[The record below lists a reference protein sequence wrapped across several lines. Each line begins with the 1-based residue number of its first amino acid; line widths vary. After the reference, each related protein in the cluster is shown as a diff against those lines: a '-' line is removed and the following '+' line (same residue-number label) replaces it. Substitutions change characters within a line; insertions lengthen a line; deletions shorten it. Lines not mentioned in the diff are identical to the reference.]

1 MLSESQIEQ
10 FHRQGFVNGGAAI
23 GDQEVEVLRAEMT
36 RVIEGQDELEHK
48 PVRIVNLS
56 GKGEAPV
63 WQIVNIWQ
71 ASEPFRQLVGNA
83 KIAEEIAQLAGAS
96 EVRLWHDQIQYKPA
110 AVGGV
115 NMWHQDSPLWPPL
128 SPKTAQVTAWVAL
141 DEVDEENGCMWM
153 VPESHKWG
161 PQMQHIGQIRDFYAI
176 QSIQG
181 EFEEHALKMV
191 ACPVRLGHVHYHH
204 SLTWHGSGPNTS
216 GRPRRAIALHYMG
229 QETVFQKNG
238 AHPMNPFIHVKE
250 GEKIAGE
257 AFPLVWPRP

>member
-1 MLSESQIEQ
+1 MLSESQAAQ
-10 FHRQGFVNGGAAI
+10 FHELGYVNGGAAL
-23 GDQEVEVLRAEMT
+23 GEEEVEILRAETM
-36 RVIEGQDELEHK
+36 RVIENQHELEHK
-48 PVRIVNLS
+48 PVHIVNLS

-71 ASEPFRQLVGNA
+71 ASTAFRHLVGNS
-83 KIAEEIAQLAGAS
+83 KIAQDIAQLSGAN

-128 SPKTAQVTAWVAL
+128 EPKTEQVTAWVAL
-141 DEVDEENGCMWM
+141 DDVDEENGCMWM

-176 QSIQG
+176 AS
-181 EFEEHALKMV
+181 EFEEHALKTV
-191 ACPVRLGHVHYHH
+191 ACPVKKGHVHYHH

-216 GRPRRAIALHYMG
+216 GRPRRAIALHYMN
-229 QETVFQKNG
+229 ERTVYTKRG
-238 AHPMNPFIHVKE
+238 AHPMNPFIHVAE
-250 GEKIAGE
+250 GEMLAGD
-257 AFPLVWPRP
+257 AFPLVWPQP

>member
-10 FHRQGFVNGGAAI
+10 FHAQGFVNGGAAI
-23 GDQEVEVLRAEMT
+23 GDEEVEILREEMA
-36 RVIEGQDELEHK
+36 RVIEDKDELEHK

-56 GKGEAPV
+56 GKGESPV

-71 ASEPFRQLVGNA
+71 ASPAYRQLVGNS
-83 KIAEEIAQLAGAS
+83 KIAQEIAQLCDAS

-141 DEVDEENGCMWM
+141 DEVDEANGCMWM
-153 VPESHKWG
+153 VPQSHHWG
-161 PQMQHIGQIRDFYAI
+161 PQMQHIGQIRDFYAMHD
-176 QSIQG
+176 
-181 EFEEHALKMV
+181 EFEGNITKMV
-191 ACPVRLGHVHYHH
+191 ACPVRKGHVHYHH

-216 GRPRRAIALHYMG
+216 GRPRRAIALHYMS
-229 QETVFQKNG
+229 QETVFQKSG
-238 AHPMNPFIHVKE
+238 AHPMNPFIHVGE